1 MPTNSATAEWKGNL
15 TEGAGHIASRTG
27 VIDAPY
33 SLKSRAEETSFTNP
47 EELMAAAHAGC
58 YSMFLSA
65 LLAGTQFTATDI
77 KTTSH
82 VTFDKVG
89 EGFAVTGIKLAVEAE
104 IPGISEA
111 EFMALATKAK
121 DECPV
126 SKALSSVPMT
136 LEARLTAPA

>member
-1 MPTNSATAEWKGNL
+1 MPTNSATAEWKGTL
-15 TEGAGHIASRTG
+15 TGGAGHIASRTG

-33 SLKSRAEETSFTNP
+33 SLKSRTDETSFTNP

-65 LLAGTQFTATDI
+65 LLAGTQFTATNI
-77 KTTSH
+77 RTTSH

-89 EGFAVTGIKLAVEAE
+89 EGFAITGIKLVVEAE
-104 IPGISEA
+104 IPGIGED
-111 EFMALATKAK
+111 EFMSLATSAK
-121 DECPV
+121 DGCPV

-136 LEARLTAPA
+136 LDAKLTVPA